1 MRGSFGFSAWIENL
15 NGILRARPWLDGR
28 LDGVAWLRTGR
39 SRMRREI
46 GWGAVRLNS
55 PYTVDMRDVAFGD
68 GTTLAGNAL
77 SSRRSELRYGRV
89 SRMR

>member
-1 MRGSFGFSAWIENL
+1 MVDLGSRGCG
-15 NGILRARPWLDGR
+15 LDALACEGKS
-28 LDGVAWLRTGR
+28 DGVQ
-39 SRMRREI
+39 S
-46 GWGAVRLNS
+46 AVRLNS

-68 GTTLAGNAL
+68 GTTLAGNAQ